1 MEGWFYDAICA
12 DMGVDAAN
20 RVRHL
25 YDSRA
30 TINDLPMDI
39 VVHILS
45 MVDKKDV
52 LNVMCVCKQWLKAAQ
67 QDGFWKL
74 HQRAKVLQLLGQLEE
89 MKRMSFLPRFKREAL
104 QYLDMSVFQHY
115 GVRER
120 YCFLFAKHG
129 ALQNQDIGWHQI
141 CGIDMK
147 IVVELNATHVIEFVL
162 DLERGL
168 WSAISTEKLK
178 SSLKKDGLKVGRFL
192 GGTKH
197 GTLYLKQS
205 VFENGVFVK
214 NFDNVIIDDAKGVR
228 FEGNLFNDTNQPHG
242 AGKWT
247 FADGSTLTGDNV
259 AFNGVPHGKGAE
271 GEQDYY
277 AGEPLLK
284 RLKVNPFT

>member
-20 RVRHL
+20 RVRYL

-52 LNVMCVCKQWLKAAQ
+52 LNVMCVCKQWLKATQ
-67 QDGFWKL
+67 QDGFWKVL
-74 HQRAKVLQLLGQLEE
+74 QRAKVLQLLQKMEE
-89 MKRMSFLPRFKREAL
+89 MKRISLTPTFKREVFA
-104 QYLDMSVFQHY
+104 YMDMSAFQNY

-120 YCFLFAKHG
+120 YCFIFAKVLDFSYGNINWAG
-129 ALQNQDIGWHQI
+129 AF
-141 CGIDMK
+141 GIEM
-147 IVVELNATHVIEFVL
+147 IIMVELNATHVIEFVL

-228 FEGNLFNDTNQPHG
+228 FEGSLFNDTNEPHG

-259 AFNGVPHGKGAE
+259 AFNGVPHGKGVE

-284 RLKVNPFT
+284 RLKANPFT